1 MLLVKPASVCYITA
15 IEISASEVK
24 SSLSVWIIY
33 KGGVE
38 VHRHVHVNLPK
49 FSKAKCNILHL
60 D

>member
-1 MLLVKPASVCYITA
+1 MLLVKPVSVCYITA

-33 KGGVE
+33 RGVE
-38 VHRHVHVNLPK
+38 VHRQVHVNLPK
-49 FSKAKCNILHL
+49 FSEAKCNILHL